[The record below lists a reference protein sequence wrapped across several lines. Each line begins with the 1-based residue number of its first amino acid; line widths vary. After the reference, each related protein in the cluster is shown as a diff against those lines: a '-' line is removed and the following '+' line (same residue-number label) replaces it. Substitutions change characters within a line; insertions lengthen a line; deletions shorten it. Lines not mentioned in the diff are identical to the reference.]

1 MEKMKISV
9 LFWEWPSEGGMK
21 HDEVVDQIALALS
34 EGGHEVAL
42 LGISNSLVELVEKL
56 KEQQPELVFNLCET
70 FADNDHYEMN
80 VTAVLEMLG
89 MRFTGTGPS
98 GMALRQDKAITKKLL
113 AFHDVRC
120 PEFATFDRDRLE
132 FAGKMRFPLLIKPL
146 HGDAS
151 AGVDDSSLVRDYV
164 SLVQRINFIQNELN
178 DTALVEEYIE
188 GREFY
193 VSILG
198 NDPPEVLPLIELDF
212 SRLPE
217 SYPRIYGREAK
228 FDENSVQYNG
238 TNAVVATDLPPEV
251 RNRILMTGLEA
262 SHVMQCNDYA
272 RVDIRLT
279 PDGRPYVVEVNAN
292 PYLEQTGAVAVAA
305 LQAGMSFKTL
315 VNRIVEIARKRWKQ
329 TEPQIVQQQKSS
341 TSKRVRRQRA
351 NSKARPSQDKE
362 PERSRVPSTA

>member
-9 LFWEWPSEGGMK
+9 LFWEWPSDGGLK
-21 HDEVVDQIALALS
+21 HDEVVDQVAQALT
-34 EGGHEVAL
+34 EGGHEVSL
-42 LGISNSLVELVEKL
+42 VGITNSLVELVEKL
-56 KEQQPELVFNLCET
+56 KEQQPQLVFNLCET
-70 FADNDHYEMN
+70 FADNDHYEMHI
-80 VTAVLEMLG
+80 TAVLEMLG
-89 MRFTGTGPS
+89 VRFTGTGS
-98 GMALRQDKAITKKLL
+98 RGMALRQDKAITKKLL

-164 SLVQRINFIQNELN
+164 SLVQRINFIQNELK

-217 SYPRIYGREAK
+217 SYPRIYGHEAK
-228 FDENSVQYNG
+228 FEEGSVQWNG

-262 SHVMQCNDYA
+262 AHVMQCEDYA

-315 VNRIVEIARKRWKQ
+315 VNRIVETARKRWEQ
-329 TEPQIVQQQKSS
+329 TEPQIVEQQKSS

-351 NSKARPSQDKE
+351 NSKARSAEKE
-362 PERSRVPSTA
+362 VPRVRVASTV